1 MILNA
6 GTSVRRVEKTFSL
19 KTQASR
25 GIFARFQHLKWSTN
39 AASYMQYSTKLKFQ
53 ANRNLWSLQVTT
65 DDFFSIEIFSRVWW
79 LFRSCLSLS
88 VGRENVMR
96 DEIINTAM

>member
-1 MILNA
+1 MFMILNALKA

-39 AASYMQYSTKLKFQ
+39 AASYMLDKVKVSSEQK
-53 ANRNLWSLQVTT
+53 SLECTSN
-65 DDFFSIEIFSRVWW
+65 D
-79 LFRSCLSLS
+79 
-88 VGRENVMR
+88 
-96 DEIINTAM
+96 